1 MLQKLV
7 LAIGVVVAFSSC
19 HSTSYH
25 SDEPIVEVPFT
36 EVHVTDHFWAP
47 RIEVKPDCLYPFRF
61 QAV

>member
-36 EVHVTDHFWAP
+36 EVHVTDHLGTP
-47 RIEVKPDCLYPFRF
+47 YRGEPDCLYPFRF

>member
-25 SDEPIVEVPFT
+25 SDEPIVEVPFYRGACDGSFLGT
-36 EVHVTDHFWAP
+36 PYRGE
-47 RIEVKPDCLYPFRF
+47 PDCLYPFRF